1 VKRVWGIMDVMNIQQ
16 NVPLSNYS
24 TMRLG
29 STAAYLAEIQTK
41 DDLLEAIKFA
51 ESKYLPTIMIGDGSN
66 IVWSDKPYPGLVL
79 VNKIKGFEK
88 FNKDD
93 HIYITVGAGENWDSI
108 VKRTVDDGLTG
119 IECLSLIPGTAGATP
134 VQNVGAYGQET
145 SETLVNVEAYDC
157 QQKQFV
163 TILGEDCAFGYR
175 TSRFKTNDK
184 GRFFIV
190 SVTSRLKLANPMPPF
205 YGAVQDYLSEHKIS
219 EYSPRILRD
228 AVIAIRKNKLP
239 DPTKVANNGSF
250 FANPIID
257 KEKFDSLLASYPNL
271 KYWQTDDGKYKLAA
285 GWLVEQAGFKD
296 AHDKETGMATWSNQA
311 LVLVNEN
318 AKSSADL
325 LKFKQKIV
333 DKVSQMF
340 GITLEQEPKFVDIQ

>member
-1 VKRVWGIMDVMNIQQ
+1 MNIQQ
-16 NVPLSNYS
+16 DVPLSQYS

-41 DDLLEAIKFA
+41 NDLLEVVKFA
-51 ESKYLPTIMIGDGSN
+51 ESKYLPVIMIGDGSN

-93 HIYITVGAGENWDSI
+93 HIYIAVGAGENWDK
-108 VKRTVDDGLTG
+108 VVERTVAEGLTG
-119 IECLSLIPGTAGATP
+119 IECLSLIPGTTGATP

-184 GRFFIV
+184 GRFFIT
-190 SVTSRLKLANPMPPF
+190 SVTFRLKRANPMPPF
-205 YGAVQDYLSEHKIS
+205 YVAVADYLFEHKIS
-219 EYSPRILRD
+219 EYSPRVLRD
-228 AVIAIRKNKLP
+228 AVIAIRQSKMP
-239 DPTKVANNGSF
+239 DPSVVANNGSF
-250 FANPIID
+250 FANPIVD
-257 KEKFDSLLASYPNL
+257 KEDFDSLLASYPNL
-271 KYWQTDDGKYKLAA
+271 KYWQTDDGNYKLSA
-285 GWLVEQAGFKD
+285 GWLVEQAGIKD
-296 AHDKETGMATWSNQA
+296 VHDKETGMATWGNQA

-318 AKSSADL
+318 AKSVNDL

-340 GITLEQEPKFVDIQ
+340 GITLEQEPELID